1 MKVVYVKKWKR
12 RRLIELVIDDLDY
25 LMGVESFYNNY
36 EFDRRFEDM
45 NSERIVEIMISVIL
59 VFIECMEDEYE
70 RL

>member
-1 MKVVYVKKWKR
+1 MEEKEVM
-12 RRLIELVIDDLDY
+12 IELVIDDLDY